1 MTMKAIML
9 TVKANIVMIII
20 ILTIMTATN
29 SKQFYVSC
37 IFISL
42 NRTRKGILLFIINK

>member
-29 SKQFYVSC
+29 SKQ
-37 IFISL
+37 L
-42 NRTRKGILLFIINK
+42 